1 MRNALVI
8 PITFL
13 VTFSAL
19 VLSVPRAH
27 AQAADTE
34 QVGKSPVAAKFISG
48 GRVRLSLCPGAIEV
62 TGRDDNQLRVSY
74 TTRANE
80 EKEVRVRIMVNGDQ
94 AAIRV
99 SGCPH
104 NNFELRIEVPKT
116 SNLYARMF
124 AGEMSIGGIR
134 GDKDVE
140 MHAGHLTLE
149 IGRPDENGH
158 VDASV
163 LTGDLE
169 ASAFDVSKGGLFR
182 SFDHRGPGKFRVHAH
197 VGAGQLELR

>member
-1 MRNALVI
+1 MRNALVM
-8 PITFL
+8 L
-13 VTFSAL
+13 VAICTL
-19 VLSVPRAH
+19 VLFLPRAQ
-27 AQAADTE
+27 AQSSDTE
-34 QVGKSPVAAKFISG
+34 DVGKSPVEAKFVSG
-48 GRVRLSLCPGAIEV
+48 GRVRMSLCPGAIEV
-62 TGRDDNQLRVSY
+62 TGRDDSQIHVSY
-74 TTRANE
+74 TMRADE
-80 EKEVRVRIMVNGDQ
+80 EKEVRVRIQVNGDQ

-99 SGCPH
+99 RGCPH
-104 NNFELRIEVPKT
+104 NNFELRVEVPKT

-124 AGEMSIGGIR
+124 AGEMNIDGIR

-140 MHAGHLTLE
+140 IHAGHLTME
-149 IGRPDENGH
+149 IGRPDENGY

-169 ASAFDVSKGGLFR
+169 ASAFDISKGGLFR

>member
-1 MRNALVI
+1 MRIALVTLLGLCTASVSL
-8 PITFL
+8 PI
-13 VTFSAL
+13 AM
-19 VLSVPRAH
+19 
-27 AQAADTE
+27 AQAADIE
-34 QVGKSPVAAKFISG
+34 QAGKSPLEAKFVSDGQI
-48 GRVRLSLCPGAIEV
+48 RMSLCPGAIEL
-62 TGRDDNQLRVSY
+62 TGRNDNLLRVSY
-74 TTRANE
+74 TARTGE
-80 EKEVRVRIMVNGDQ
+80 EDEVRVRIQVNGDQ

-99 SGCPH
+99 RGCPH
-104 NNFELRIEVPKT
+104 NNFKLRIEVPKT

-124 AGEMSIGGIR
+124 AGEMNIDGIH

-140 MHAGHLTLE
+140 IHAGHLTMQV
-149 IGRPDENGH
+149 GRPEENGH

-163 LTGDLE
+163 YSGELE

>member
-1 MRNALVI
+1 MRNALLM
-8 PITFL
+8 L
-13 VTFSAL
+13 VTFCAL
-19 VLSVPRAH
+19 VLCSTRA
-27 AQAADTE
+27 QGQSSDTE
-34 QVGKSPVAAKFISG
+34 EVGKSPVEARFVSG
-48 GRVRLSLCPGAIEV
+48 GRVRMSLCPGGIEV

-74 TTRANE
+74 TSRTNE
-80 EKEVRVRIMVNGDQ
+80 EKDVSVRIQVNGDQ
-94 AAIRV
+94 ATIQVR
-99 SGCPH
+99 GCPH
-104 NNFELRIEVPKT
+104 NNFELRVEVPKT
-116 SNLYARMF
+116 SDLYARMF
-124 AGEMSIGGIR
+124 AGEMNIDGIR

-140 MHAGHLTLE
+140 IHAGHLTME

-182 SFDHRGPGKFRVHAH
+182 SFDHHGPGKFRVHAH